1 MLFCERLSDQEWA
14 LAHREE
20 RQHQVQEIVSDF
32 STSFSPIS
40 FRLQLEF
47 RLINAQ
53 AVTVL
58 AGRHVNIYGGLA
70 FHPELGPDALVLV
83 ILHEAGHHLSKGPRS
98 PQNAT
103 LACECAADF
112 WSVTEGPVLLK
123 QRSGRHFGLGKA
135 LGELSRILPDGQIS
149 SGEENNSSRWC
160 WCRGWSVRKDAL
172 LGQRQTGLSCC
183 NYRS

>member
-1 MLFCERLSDQEWA
+1 MLFCQRLSDQEWA
-14 LAHREE
+14 LAPRKE
-20 RQHQVQEIVSDF
+20 RQLQLQEIVMDF
-32 STSFSPIS
+32 STSFWPIS
-40 FRLQLEF
+40 FRLQLDF

-53 AVTVL
+53 AVTMV

-103 LACECAADF
+103 LACECAADY
-112 WSVTEGPVLLK
+112 WSVTEGAVLLK
-123 QRSGRHFGLGKA
+123 ERSGRHFGLDKA
-135 LGELSRILPDGQIS
+135 LEALSRILPEDQIS
-149 SGEENNSSRWC
+149 SCEKDNSSRWC

-172 LGQRQTGLSCC
+172 LGQRPIGLSCC
-183 NYRS
+183 K